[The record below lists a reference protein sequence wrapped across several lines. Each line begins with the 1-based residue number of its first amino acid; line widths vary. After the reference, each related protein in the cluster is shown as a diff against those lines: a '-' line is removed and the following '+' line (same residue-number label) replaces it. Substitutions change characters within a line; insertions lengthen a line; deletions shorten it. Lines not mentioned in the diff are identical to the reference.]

1 MAQQIRVKQVR
12 SLSGHPEKLRKVVV
26 ALGLKGINSEKLHKD
41 NNCIRGMVNKV
52 CHLVSYEIVK

>member
-12 SLSGHPEKLRKVVV
+12 SLSGHPESLRRVIR
-26 ALGLKGINSEKLHKD
+26 ALGLKGINTEKLHKD

-52 CHLVSYEIVK
+52 SHLVSYEIVK